1 MLKSLIPVVMALTV
15 LPCVAQTAASR
26 PEPASA
32 EPCTISKATGGD
44 IRVVTCALAAG
55 RSYRLTARF
64 SGGHDD
70 TSASLTARLD
80 GRPVDCEAGSKVSL
94 FGEDGDVE
102 LYCRV
107 SAARDTDATRTLV
120 TTVLWSH
127 AQYRDV
133 ILSAE

>member
-1 MLKSLIPVVMALTV
+1 MLKSLIPAVMALTV
-15 LPCVAQTAASR
+15 LPCTAQPAASR
-26 PEPASA
+26 PEPSSA

-44 IRVVTCALAAG
+44 IRVVTCTLAPG

-70 TSASLTARLD
+70 TSASLTASLD
-80 GRPVDCEAGSKVSL
+80 GQAADCESGSKVSL

-107 SAARDTDATRTLV
+107 SAASEPDAKRTLV
-120 TTVLWSH
+120 VTVLWSP